1 MKSSMGKLSA
11 SEKEKTKLRERNRR
25 SITTK
30 IFQGL
35 RKYGGYNLAP
45 RADINEVLRCLAAEA
60 GWTVEEDGTTYRTQA
75 PTGGAL
81 RQLSAGRVS
90 FSGGSLSGISG
101 LMGSVSGGACSL
113 SGGGNM
119 LGVGGGG
126 GGSGAV
132 GLNSMGGVGGA
143 MNSSGMGGL
152 MSVGNGIFSLQP
164 LDVGAYLD
172 SRGGDCS
179 TTASPRHQPAS
190 NNSHGSL
197 FSPHHHPTTATPTP
211 TSSISFM
218 PSPFASPASSEVYP
232 SSSRS
237 TTTLTPLLLPTHTPQ
252 LFPPSFPTY
261 QNTGYYL
268 PTAVGGDTEPSPPP
282 ELKDDLLDALPLEY
296 CQHQN
301 LIAAAAFAAR
311 GQGQH
316 QQLLLEQQQ
325 QEQERVA
332 SIFGSARLGNVA
344 RNPSFPPLMMLSQQQ
359 VHPFMQEARASNHN
373 TPLGSPQHHG

>member
-11 SEKEKTKLRERNRR
+11 SEKEKTKIRERNRR

-60 GWTVEEDGTTYRTQA
+60 GWTVEEDGTTYRTQGPA
-75 PTGGAL
+75 GSQAAL
-81 RQLSAGRVS
+81 RQLSGGRVS

-101 LMGSVSGGACSL
+101 LMGSVSGGGSL
-113 SGGGNM
+113 SGGASM
-119 LGVGGGG
+119 LGVGG
-126 GGSGAV
+126 S
-132 GLNSMGGVGGA
+132 GGA
-143 MNSSGMGGL
+143 MLAGAAGGMNSGGLGGL

-164 LDVGAYLD
+164 LDVGTYLD
-172 SRGGDCS
+172 LRGGDCS
-179 TTASPRHQPAS
+179 TTASPRHQPGAS
-190 NNSHGSL
+190 NSHGSL
-197 FSPHHHPTTATPTP
+197 FSPHHPTTATPTP

-218 PSPFASPASSEVYP
+218 PSASPFASPASSDVYP

-237 TTTLTPLLLPTHTPQ
+237 TTTLAPLPLPTPAPQ
-252 LFPPSFPTY
+252 LFHPSFPSY
-261 QNTGYYL
+261 PSNYYL
-268 PTAVGGDTEPSPPP
+268 PSAVGGEAEPSPPP
-282 ELKDDLLDALPLEY
+282 DIIKDDLLDALPLEY

-301 LIAAAAFAAR
+301 LLAAAAYAAR
-311 GQGQH
+311 GQGQ
-316 QQLLLEQQQ
+316 QQLLLDH
-325 QEQERVA
+325 QEQERP
-332 SIFGSARLGNVA
+332 SIFGSARLANM
-344 RNPSFPPLMMLSQQQ
+344 RNPSFPPLMMLPQQQ